1 MPLQDGVSRSLM
13 GDLMQRIPF
22 VVLTAMLLAAFGAT
36 ASADDT
42 ADLIAQD
49 KAWGAAGTKG
59 DADAVAKLLAD
70 NVVSVSE
77 SGVRGKQAEL
87 ADTKPAPAGT
97 QYEPTDFKVMF
108 LNPDTAVMTHSTKG
122 DEAHHSLHVWSR
134 KGGQWQVVATS
145 STPVKSE

>member
-1 MPLQDGVSRSLM
+1 
-13 GDLMQRIPF
+13 MQRIPYL
-22 VVLTAMLLAAFGAT
+22 VLTGVLLAAFGAT
-36 ASADDT
+36 ASADET

-59 DADAVAKLLAD
+59 DADAVAKVLAD
-70 NVVSVSE
+70 TVVSVSE

-97 QYEPTDFKVMF
+97 QYEPTDYKVTF
-108 LNPDTAVMTHSTKG
+108 LNADTAVMTHGTKG
-122 DEAHHSLHVWSR
+122 EDPHQSLHVWSR
-134 KGGQWQVVATS
+134 KGGKWQVVATS

>member
-1 MPLQDGVSRSLM
+1 
-13 GDLMQRIPF
+13 MQRIPL
-22 VVLTAMLLAAFGAT
+22 VVLTGTLLAAFGAT

-59 DADAVAKLLAD
+59 DADAVAKLLAE

-77 SGVRGKQAEL
+77 AGVRGKQGEL

-97 QYEPTDFKVMF
+97 QYEPTDYKVTF
-108 LNPDTAVMTHSTKG
+108 LDADTAIMTHGTKG
-122 DEAHHSLHVWSR
+122 EEAHYSLHVWSR
-134 KGGQWQVVATS
+134 KGGKWQVVATS
-145 STPVKSE
+145 STPIKSK